1 MSEIETKPAEGDNPP
16 APEPTEP
23 TPTEPKPVLDRVPPA
38 SEPPKPKPVW
48 DRVPEKFRRETPE
61 ETVEA
66 LLTGYSSIVKDWSKV
81 YDDIESIIEASGLDR
96 DELVKTYTEKGAFTD
111 EQYEAFRTK
120 ARLGKAAV
128 DRIAGREVEEAKRY
142 QESITQAAVEA
153 AGGPSELEELKRFAA
168 EHLSSDELESYNALL
183 DNITPSKARDA
194 VALLKAKRDAKG
206 GGKARAPVSG
216 SVPPPSGGGAKNAT
230 ELREAIRKVQR
241 PDLTDDERGRLYRFI
256 SETPASIKQE
266 IR

>member
-16 APEPTEP
+16 APEQTEP
-23 TPTEPKPVLDRVPPA
+23 T
-38 SEPPKPKPVW
+38 PVW

-66 LLTGYSSIVKDWSKV
+66 LLTGYSSIEKEWSKRQSLDIKPGDAPPAEPPV